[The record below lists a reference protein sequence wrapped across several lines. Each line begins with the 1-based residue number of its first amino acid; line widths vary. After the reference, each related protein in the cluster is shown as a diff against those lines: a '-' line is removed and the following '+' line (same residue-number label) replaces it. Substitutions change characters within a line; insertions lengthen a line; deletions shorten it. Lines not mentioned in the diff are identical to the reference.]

1 MANDKSST
9 QATKSATPAI
19 DVRPLHL
26 PFSWLP
32 GQLETSASAQFA
44 ARTMDVAAGT
54 KVIAQVLRRHVQDLC
69 NLADA
74 TPGVVPLMSSTDI
87 DALAGLAAA
96 SLDDLYN
103 AAASQI
109 AAIEHKALK
118 GERA

>member
-9 QATKSATPAI
+9 QATQCATSAF
-19 DVRPLHL
+19 DVSPLHR
-26 PFSWLP
+26 PFSWLH
-32 GQLETSASAQFA
+32 GQFESCPNAQFA
-44 ARTMDVAAGT
+44 ARVMDVVAGT
-54 KVIAQVLRRHVQDLC
+54 KVIAQVTRRHVQDLY

-74 TPGVVPLMSSTDI
+74 TPGVTPLLSPADI

-118 GERA
+118 GERT